1 MNADI
6 ERLLGGYATNTLT
19 EEERRA
25 LFDAALNDQEVFDAL
40 GREQPLRDLFDDPA
54 SRREAIE
61 ALQPRRRAL
70 FGWLGAAAAVCAAA
84 VVAVVV
90 WTGRGSIDEA
100 QKQLATPQPVESRQP
115 AESITGAPAAP
126 LAKKARR
133 AKRVAPFAVPLAT
146 NRAELELRATRGAA
160 ESEPGIR
167 YTLQRDANGRYS
179 GIVFTAAHSGHLEVS
194 APSGPLISTSVNA
207 GIPAT
212 VPVPPET
219 DRLRVVYVPQ
229 EDVTIRK
236 ETARMA
242 DAASVGK
249 TAAPGRIT
257 FEIPLSSK

>member
-6 ERLLGGYATNTLT
+6 EKLLGGYATNTLT

-54 SRREAIE
+54 SRREMLE

-84 VVAVVV
+84 VVAAVV
-90 WTGRGSIDEA
+90 WTGRGSIPEA
-100 QKQLATPQPVESRQP
+100 QIQPAVPKQAESRRA
-115 AESITGAPAAP
+115 AEKIAIAPAAP
-126 LAKKARR
+126 LAKKPRR
-133 AKRVAPFAVPLAT
+133 AKQVAPFPAPLAT
-146 NRAELELRATRGAA
+146 SHAELESRAAPGVA
-160 ESEPGIR
+160 ESEPRIR
-167 YTLQRDANGRYS
+167 YTLQRDANGSYS
-179 GIVFTAAHSGHLEVS
+179 GVVLTAGRSGHLEVS
-194 APSGPLISTSVNA
+194 GPSGLLLSTSVTP

-229 EDVTIRK
+229 EDVAMREEK
-236 ETARMA
+236 ARMA
-242 DAASVGK
+242 DAASPRK
-249 TAAPGRIT
+249 SPAPGRIT